1 MDTQSLNTFVLIAHL
16 GSFTQAAE
24 ELHYAQSTVT
34 MQMQRLEKE
43 LGFPLF
49 ERIGRKTQLT
59 AEGKEFLSYAERFLD
74 LSEGAKRIGR
84 DAKSMRG
91 TLRIGLLE
99 SLLFAKMLPILSEF
113 RREFPNLEINL
124 KIGQASELRSLIK
137 QNQLD
142 VLYVSGAAN
151 TDPALV
157 SQYRHEEEL
166 VFAVDPAHPLALQK
180 NVEISNVFSYP
191 FIVTEPTGYCYGRL
205 CEIAAEQK
213 QALYHSVVLDSIIAI
228 CTLLSDR
235 QSVAFLPK
243 YSLAERLAA
252 GELTILDVNCPKQIY
267 YSQLLCAKDKW
278 LSPFIEAL
286 IEKIRN
292 TYPEES

>member
-43 LGFPLF
+43 LGYPLF

-84 DAKSMRG
+84 DAKTMRG
-91 TLRIGLLE
+91 TLRVGILE

-113 RREFPNLEINL
+113 RRDFPNLEINL
-124 KIGQASELRSLIK
+124 KIGQAAELRSLIK

-142 VLYVSGAAN
+142 IIFVSGSAN
-151 TDPALV
+151 TDPALC

-166 VFAVDPAHPLALQK
+166 VFAVDPAHPLATKEKIKL
-180 NVEISNVFSYP
+180 SDVFSFP

-213 QALYHSVVLDSIIAI
+213 QTLYHSVVLDSIIAI

-243 YSLAERLAA
+243 YALTERLAA
-252 GELTILDVNCPKQIY
+252 GELTTLDVDDEKQIY

-286 IEKIRN
+286 IAKIRES
-292 TYPEES
+292 YPS

>member
-34 MQMQRLEKE
+34 MQIQRLEKE
-43 LGFPLF
+43 LGYPLF

-74 LSEGAKRIGR
+74 LSEGAKRIGS
-84 DAKSMRG
+84 DAKTMRG
-91 TLRIGLLE
+91 TLRVGILE

-113 RREFPNLEINL
+113 RRDFPNLEINL

-142 VLYVSGAAN
+142 VIFVSGAAN
-151 TDPALV
+151 TDPALS

-166 VFAVDPAHPLALQK
+166 VFAVDPAHPLASREKIRLG
-180 NVEISNVFSYP
+180 EVFSFP

-213 QALYHSVVLDSIIAI
+213 QTLYHSVVLDSIIAI

-243 YSLAERLAA
+243 YALTERLAA
-252 GELTILDVNCPKQIY
+252 GELTILDVDDAKQIY

-278 LSPFIEAL
+278 LSPFITAL
-286 IEKIRN
+286 IEKIRES
-292 TYPEES
+292 YPS

>member
-1 MDTQSLNTFVLIAHL
+1 MDIQSANTFISIARL
-16 GSFTQAAE
+16 GSFTATAE

-59 AEGKEFLSYAERFLD
+59 EEGKEFLSYAERILE
-74 LSEGAKRIGR
+74 LSEGAKRIGC
-84 DAKSMRG
+84 DPKSMRG
-91 TLRIGLLE
+91 TLRIGILE
-99 SLLFAKMLPILSEF
+99 SLLFAKMLPILSEI
-113 RREFPNLEINL
+113 RKEFPNLEINL
-124 KIGQASELRSLIK
+124 KIGQASELRSLLK

-142 VLYVSGAAN
+142 LLYVSGAAN
-151 TDPALV
+151 TDPALC
-157 SQYRHEEEL
+157 SQYRHKEEL
-166 VFAVDPAHPLALQK
+166 VFAVDPAHPLASK
-180 NVEISNVFSYP
+180 SGVEICDVLSYP

-213 QALYHSVVLDSIIAI
+213 QSLHHSVVLDSIIAI
-228 CTLLSDR
+228 CTLLCDR
-235 QSVAFLPK
+235 QSIAFLPS
-243 YSLAERLAA
+243 YALTERLAA
-252 GELTILDVNCPKQIY
+252 GELTVLDVKYPKQIY

-278 LSPFIEAL
+278 ISPFIEAM

-292 TYPEES
+292 AYPEK

>member
-1 MDTQSLNTFVLIAHL
+1 MDTQSVNTFVLIAHL

-59 AEGKEFLSYAERFLD
+59 AEGKEFLTYAERLLD

-84 DAKSMRG
+84 DAKRMRG
-91 TLRIGLLE
+91 TLRVGLLE

-113 RREFPNLEINL
+113 RREFPNLEINM
-124 KIGQASELRSLIK
+124 KIGQASELRSLLK

-157 SQYRHEEEL
+157 SQYRREEEL
-166 VFAVDPAHPLALQK
+166 VFAVDPAHPLASKQK
-180 NVEISNVFSYP
+180 VGISDVLSYP

-243 YSLAERLAA
+243 YSLTERLAA
-252 GELTILDVNCPKQIY
+252 GELAILDVDYPKQIY

-278 LSPFIEAL
+278 LSPFIEAM
-286 IEKIRN
+286 IAKIRD
-292 TYPEES
+292 TYPEE